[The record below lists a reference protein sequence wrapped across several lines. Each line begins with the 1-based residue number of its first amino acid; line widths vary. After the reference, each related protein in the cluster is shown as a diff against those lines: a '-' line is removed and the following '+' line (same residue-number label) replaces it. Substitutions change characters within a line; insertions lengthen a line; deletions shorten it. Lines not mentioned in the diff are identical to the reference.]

1 MKKRILKV
9 TGVFILVFLLV
20 IIAVPF
26 LLKGKIGE
34 VVKNKVNNSV
44 NAEFNFVDVDL
55 SLFSNFPKATLKMR
69 ETTVINNAPFLGDTL
84 FSAEALELSLS
95 VGELFKDASE
105 PINISSLYIE
115 NALVNIKVDE
125 SENANYDI
133 AIESDSDVVD
143 DGKSNSAGFV
153 LSLQSYQINNSR
165 FNYANETSK
174 IELNITDFQHSGSG
188 DLSAE
193 VTQLNTKTTSKVTY
207 ASEGKKY
214 LTNVGVKLD
223 ALLNLDLEN
232 SKYSFLENK
241 AFVNNLELI
250 FDGFIKLNDENQEID
265 ITFKT
270 PSTNFSNFVDLVP
283 NEYTKDISSV
293 KTSGNFEV
301 SGNVNGIIDETHI
314 PKFAIHINSE
324 NASVNYPD
332 LPKTVKNIF
341 INTHVSNTSGIVE
354 DTFIDI
360 KKLSFSIDE
369 DVFFLN
375 SQISNV
381 SGNPKVKVKVNADMD
396 LSKISQAYP
405 VPENYDLKGFL
416 IADLAANFDMASLD
430 KKEYQ
435 KTKAEGQF
443 SLKNFEYKS
452 SDINNPILIHKTA
465 VRFDKENVFLDE
477 LDGATGD
484 SDFKAKGKLTNFLG
498 FVFND
503 ENVQGDFILKA
514 NSIKV
519 SDFMT
524 SAENESNSEDNSVDE
539 GETIKIPAFL
549 DCTINASANTVVY
562 DNLNLKNVSA
572 TMVVKDQKAIL
583 SNVKSSLFGGD
594 LSFGGTVSTKEKT
607 PSFDMNLKM
616 NGFNLGDTFAEM
628 EMFKAIAPLAKSLS
642 GSLNSTIVLK
652 GILNDDLTP
661 NLSKI
666 SGDVIGQ
673 ILGVKVNSEKSNL
686 LNSLDGQL
694 GFVNL
699 EELNVKDL
707 KTNFSFNNGKVTLK
721 PVTFNYKDIPL
732 TLSGNHAIDSE
743 MDYKL
748 TLDVPAKYLGKEV
761 NNLLQQIGDKESSD
775 VTVPVNA
782 LFSGNIKSPNMSTDL
797 KSATTSL
804 TNKLVAIQKQKLLN
818 KGKNKLSDL
827 LGETLGGDKKE
838 GDSANT
844 KTTEGVINDVLSTI
858 GKKKD
863 DTVKHDS
870 SKQDNVTKAVEVLG
884 GLLGVK
890 KKKKDSVN

>member
-1 MKKRILKV
+1 MKKKIFKIV
-9 TGVFILVFLLV
+9 GVFILVFLLI

-34 VVKNKVNNSV
+34 VIKNKVNNSI
-44 NAEFNFVDVDL
+44 NAEFNFVDADL
-55 SLFSNFPKATLKMR
+55 SLFSNFPKATLKMK
-69 ETTVINNAPFLGDTL
+69 ETTIINKAPFLGDTL
-84 FSAEALELSLS
+84 FAADALELSLS
-95 VGELFKDASE
+95 VRELFKDASE
-105 PINISSLYIE
+105 PINISSLDIAK
-115 NALVNIKVDE
+115 ALVNIKVDE

-133 AIESDSDVVD
+133 VVESNSDVSNNE
-143 DGKSNSAGFV
+143 KSGSSGFV
-153 LSLQSYQINNSR
+153 LSLQSYQISDSR
-165 FNYANETSK
+165 FNYVDDASK
-174 IELNITDFQHSGSG
+174 IELNIEDFQHSGSG

-193 VTQLNTKTTSKVTY
+193 VTQLNTKTTSNVTY
-207 ASEGKKY
+207 ASEGKEY
-214 LTNVGVKLD
+214 LTNVKLQLD

-232 SKYSFLENK
+232 SKYSFLENQ
-241 AFVNNLELI
+241 AFINNLELI
-250 FDGFIKLNDENQEID
+250 FDGFIKLNENNQEVD

-270 PSTNFSNFVDLVP
+270 PSTDFSNFIDLVP
-283 NEYTKDISSV
+283 NEYTKDISMV

-301 SGNVNGIIDETHI
+301 SGNVSGVVDETHI
-314 PKFAIHINSE
+314 PKFAIHVNSE
-324 NASVNYPD
+324 NASLNYPD
-332 LPKTVKNIF
+332 LPKAVKNIF
-341 INTHVSNTSGIVE
+341 IDTHVSNASGIIE
-354 DTFIDI
+354 DTFVDI
-360 KKLSFSIDE
+360 KRLSFGIDE
-369 DVFFLN
+369 DVFSLN
-375 SQISNV
+375 SQISDV

-405 VPENYDLKGFL
+405 VPENYNLKGFL
-416 IADLAANFDMASLD
+416 KADLAANFDMASLD

-452 SDINNPILIHKTA
+452 SDINNPILIQKTA
-465 VRFDKENVFLDE
+465 VRFDKENVFLEE
-477 LDGATGD
+477 LEGTTGD
-484 SDFKAKGKLTNFLG
+484 SDFKVNGKLSNFLG
-498 FVFND
+498 FAFND
-503 ENVQGDFILKA
+503 ENVQGDFTLKA
-514 NSIKV
+514 ESIKV

-524 SAENESNSEDNSVDE
+524 TDENESGTNENIADK
-539 GETIKIPAFL
+539 GEAIKIPAFL
-549 DCTINASANTVVY
+549 DCTINASANTVMY

-607 PSFDMNLKM
+607 PSFNMDLKM

-628 EMFKAIAPLAKSLS
+628 KMFKAIAPIAKSFV
-642 GSLNSTIVLK
+642 GSLNSTITLK
-652 GILNDDLTP
+652 GLLNNDLTP
-661 NLSKI
+661 NLSKV

-694 GFVNL
+694 GFVNF
-699 EELNVKDL
+699 EQLNVKDL
-707 KTNFSFNNGKVTLK
+707 KTNFSFNNGKVALK

-761 NNLLQQIGDKESSD
+761 NNLLQQIGDKESSN

-782 LFSGNIKSPNMSTDL
+782 LFSGNIKSPNVSTDL

-804 TNKLVAIQKQKLLN
+804 TNKLVEIQKQKLLN

-827 LGETLGGDKKE
+827 LGETLGGSKKE
-838 GDSANT
+838 GDSADS

-863 DTVKHDS
+863 DTVKNDT

-884 GLLGVK
+884 GLLGAK